1 MGLRIESVLSL
12 NSSEFSR
19 GLANARGSV
28 VDFVKN
34 AAVAAVG
41 IGAINSAVR
50 RTFETADELV
60 NAADKMDMTVEQVQ
74 VLRKAAQDAGKEFE
88 DMAGAIG
95 KVNEARA
102 KALGGDAKSK
112 AAFTALGVGS
122 EELKSKSGADILTGS
137 IAAKIQSTNVEQI
150 MLPLKEVLGKGG
162 KDVVGVL
169 KTDFKQLE
177 ADMRN
182 AGAIMEDKVAR
193 QLDAIGDQFD
203 TLGKILVSRLAPA
216 ILEVVKFIYKAMQ
229 GGKGGVSAAAAY
241 VGGEV
246 GEAGG
251 VFSAVKIH
259 FKSGIEKIASFI
271 DSLPLVDKINKLLFD
286 PTKTNFLNAGK
297 ITPVEKKSETATQA
311 SERLKSAGKK
321 AAKGV
326 WDDVLKELEDFE
338 KQMENSSKS
347 GAKKSDYSKVETLS
361 SPIKAA
367 QRDDSL
373 IKVGNFLGASKGVIG
388 NAQSMLAQHTAQT
401 AMNTKRTADALDKI
415 NSRMNSGSVAGG
427 SSNQTIWAAN

>member
-137 IAAKIQSTNVEQI
+137 IAAKIQSTNVDQI

-203 TLGKILVSRLAPA
+203 TLGKIIITQLAPA
-216 ILEVVKFIYKAMQ
+216 LLEFAKWAYTVISKAGGSVAKYAAGAGSVYAQTGGLGGFVKFVAATDWNILKKKL
-229 GGKGGVSAAAAY
+229 GFKGEDQQFINYRYGVNRKELNKQMEGAEQPWVKGLEEFQKMLTNAAAA
-241 VGGEV
+241 G
-246 GEAGG
+246 
-251 VFSAVKIH
+251 SK
-259 FKSGIEKIASFI
+259 K
-271 DSLPLVDKINKLLFD
+271 
-286 PTKTNFLNAGK
+286 KT
-297 ITPVEKKSETATQA
+297 
-311 SERLKSAGKK
+311 
-321 AAKGV
+321 
-326 WDDVLKELEDFE
+326 
-338 KQMENSSKS
+338 
-347 GAKKSDYSKVETLS
+347 DYSKVETLS
-361 SPIKAA
+361 TPIKVA

-415 NSRMNSGSVAGG
+415 NSRMSSGTSAGG